1 MAQLAEAIDLK
12 SMCCQFES
20 DWGYGVG
27 YASGRNDARRVFA
40 GRGRFIDEGA
50 HANSDSET
58 LPWRAGL
65 GLVKGERCA
74 ERDRQISLSAQ

>member
-27 YASGRNDARRVFA
+27 HASGRNDARRVFA
-40 GRGRFIDEGA
+40 GRGRFIDEGVPC
-50 HANSDSET
+50 EF
-58 LPWRAGL
+58 
-65 GLVKGERCA
+65 
-74 ERDRQISLSAQ
+74 